1 MRLRVADL
9 MTRAVEQIVPEMS
22 VREAATLMRE
32 RNIGCFPVCD
42 EGRVVGMITD
52 RDIAVRVLAVGRDPD
67 ATRVDEAMTRDVV
80 CCGED
85 DLLSDA
91 SDLMSRWQI
100 RRVPVVSARGDLV
113 GLVTLGK
120 LAATDASVSGDVL
133 KQVVQPVERQS

>member
-1 MRLRVADL
+1 MRRRVAEL

-42 EGRVVGMITD
+42 RGRVVGIITD
-52 RDIAVRVLAVGRDPD
+52 RDIAIRVLAVGRNPD

-85 DLLSDA
+85 DLLSEA

-100 RRVPVVSARGDLV
+100 RRVPVVSGRGELV
-113 GLVTLGK
+113 GLLTLGK
-120 LAATDASVSGDVL
+120 LAAIDASVSGDVL
-133 KQVVQPVERQS
+133 KQVVQPAERQS